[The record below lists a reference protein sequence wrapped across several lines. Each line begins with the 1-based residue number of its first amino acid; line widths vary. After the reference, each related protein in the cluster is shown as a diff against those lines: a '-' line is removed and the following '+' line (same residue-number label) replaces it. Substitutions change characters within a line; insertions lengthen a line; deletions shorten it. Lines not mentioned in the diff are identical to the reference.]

1 MGERISEGARR
12 LRTLKRRTHTLAV
25 ARYLTEATKSRKLAP
40 MLAQARPAAVPR
52 RRPTGADDATA
63 AIRDFNRFYTRQ
75 IGLLDQSFLGSPF
88 TLTEV
93 RVLYELAHR
102 ASPTATEIARE
113 LSLDAGYLSRL
124 LKKFERQGHVARG
137 RDAEDARQ
145 RPLRLTKAGRRVF
158 DGLDRASGAQIS
170 TMIAALTP
178 GQVSAL
184 VGSMHAVRRF
194 LQSEAPETAYSLRP
208 LRVGDVG
215 WIIHRQG
222 LLYAEEYGWDV
233 TYEGL
238 VAEILGNFVKHLD
251 PAAENAWVAER
262 NGAIVGSVFLVRES
276 ATIAKLRLL
285 YVEPSARGL
294 GIGRHLVEACVAFA
308 RDKGYQ
314 TMRLWTN
321 DVLVSA
327 RRIYEAAGFHLVE
340 EKHHHSFGKDL
351 VGQTWELALSE

>member
-1 MGERISEGARR
+1 
-12 LRTLKRRTHTLAV
+12 
-25 ARYLTEATKSRKLAP
+25 
-40 MLAQARPAAVPR
+40 MLARPHSVTPT
-52 RRPTGADDATA
+52 RRPPAGNGGATA

-102 ASPTATEIARE
+102 DSPTATDIARE

-124 LKKFERQGHVARG
+124 LKKFESQGHLLRG

-145 RPLRLTKAGRRVF
+145 RPLRLTKTGRRVF
-158 DGLDRASGAQIS
+158 DGLDRASREQIS

-178 GQVSAL
+178 GQVSEL
-184 VGSMHAVRRF
+184 VGSMQTVRRC
-194 LQSEAPETAYSLRP
+194 LQSDAPGTAYSLRP
-208 LRVGDVG
+208 LRVGDIG

-238 VAEILGNFVKHLD
+238 VAEILGNFVKQLD
-251 PAAENAWVAER
+251 PATENAWVAER
-262 NGAIVGSVFLVRES
+262 NGAIVGSVFLVCES
-276 ATIAKLRLL
+276 ATIARLRLL
-285 YVEPSARGL
+285 YVEPTARGV
-294 GIGRHLVEACVAFA
+294 GIGRHLVDACLTFA
-308 RDKGYQ
+308 RGKGYR

-327 RRIYEAAGFHLVE
+327 RRIYQAAGFRLLE
-340 EKHHHSFGKDL
+340 EKRHHSFGQDL
-351 VGQTWELALSE
+351 IGQTWELTLSE